1 MIDSAGRWGQTA
13 RVVIEASPA
22 PGPEA
27 VLDRRRMNLVF
38 VTVLLGMLLA
48 ALDQT
53 IVSTAL
59 PTIVGDLGG
68 AGHLTWVVSS
78 YLLAD
83 TIATVLAGKFGDLF
97 GRKLIFQLSA
107 GTFVLASAMCGFAG
121 NMTWL
126 IAWRAVQGFG
136 AGGLA
141 VTATAVI
148 ADVIPLRERGKYQG
162 ALGAVFGVTT
172 VLGPLVGG
180 LFTDHLSWR
189 WAFYVNLPIGI
200 GVIALAAVTMPSVKA
215 TVRPVI
221 DYLGIVFVSLGT
233 AGLTL
238 ALAWGGTEYEW
249 TSATIIGLFIG
260 SVVSLAVF
268 VFVEGRAVDPVLPLW
283 LFRSSVFSVCVVLAF
298 IVGFAMLGA
307 MTFLPTYLQYVK
319 GVSATSSGLQTLPLV
334 IGLLGTSIAAGTIVG
349 RTGRYKLFPVAGSLV
364 MAVGLYLLSRMD
376 AHTAYLVMAVDMV
389 VLGAGIGLSMQ
400 VLTIIVQ
407 NTVDYRDLGVA
418 TSGVTFFRTLGS
430 SFGAAV
436 FGTVYSNVLHNTL
449 PDAVVASG
457 VDPSAIATPKA
468 LHSLPA
474 AQIAPIVDAYAHVIH
489 VVFLAAV
496 PVALVA
502 FVLSLFLKEVP
513 LRGTSRVGTSDIGE
527 AFGMPEGADSAQ
539 QLQIAIARLFRKQG
553 RVALP
558 AIRAASGTTLD
569 VADAWCVAQV
579 HVRDRLGADSSLA
592 AIGRSF
598 HVPAQVLEPAFQAAR
613 DNGCLTGEDDRL
625 ELTEQGHEEIHK
637 VIAGTR
643 AWLASELSDWGADDD
658 ELLSR
663 ALTAM
668 ATRFVDEDA
677 DRRLEPAASS

>member
-1 MIDSAGRWGQTA
+1 M
-13 RVVIEASPA
+13 
-22 PGPEA
+22 
-27 VLDRRRMNLVF
+27 
-38 VTVLLGMLLA
+38 
-48 ALDQT
+48 
-53 IVSTAL
+53 
-59 PTIVGDLGG
+59 
-68 AGHLTWVVSS
+68 
-78 YLLAD
+78 
-83 TIATVLAGKFGDLF
+83 
-97 GRKLIFQLSA
+97 
-107 GTFVLASAMCGFAG
+107 
-121 NMTWL
+121 
-126 IAWRAVQGFG
+126 
-136 AGGLA
+136 
-141 VTATAVI
+141 
-148 ADVIPLRERGKYQG
+148 
-162 ALGAVFGVTT
+162 
-172 VLGPLVGG
+172 
-180 LFTDHLSWR
+180 
-189 WAFYVNLPIGI
+189 
-200 GVIALAAVTMPSVKA
+200 
-215 TVRPVI
+215 
-221 DYLGIVFVSLGT
+221 
-233 AGLTL
+233 
-238 ALAWGGTEYEW
+238 
-249 TSATIIGLFIG
+249 
-260 SVVSLAVF
+260 SLAVF
-268 VFVEGRAVDPVLPLW
+268 VFVEGRAVDPVLPLR

-364 MAVGLYLLSRMD
+364 MAVGLYLLSRLD
-376 AHTAYLVMAVDMV
+376 AHTAYWVMAVDMV
-389 VLGAGIGLSMQ
+389 VLGAGIGLCMQ

-407 NTVDYRDLGVA
+407 NTADYRDLGVA

-436 FGTVYSNVLHNTL
+436 FGTVYSNVLHDTL

-513 LRGTSRVGTSDIGE
+513 LRGTSRVGTTEIGE

-558 AIRAASGTTLD
+558 AIREASGTTLD
-569 VADAWCVAQV
+569 VADGMVRGAGARPRPRSGPTAAWQRSA
-579 HVRDRLGADSSLA
+579 DRSTCRL
-592 AIGRSF
+592 RCC
-598 HVPAQVLEPAFQAAR
+598 EPAFHAAR
-613 DNGCLTGEDDRL
+613 DNGYLTGEDDRL

-643 AWLASELSDWGADDD
+643 AWLASELSDWGAADD
-658 ELLSR
+658 ELLSE

-677 DRRLEPAASS
+677 DRRLEPAAAS